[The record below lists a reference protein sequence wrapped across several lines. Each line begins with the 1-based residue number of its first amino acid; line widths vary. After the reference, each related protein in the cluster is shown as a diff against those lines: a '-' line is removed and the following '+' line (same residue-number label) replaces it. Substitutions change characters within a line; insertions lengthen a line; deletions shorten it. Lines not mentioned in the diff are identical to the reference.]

1 MATPASFVFNNWL
14 EETVKGTASYEWL
27 GNSGLTAR
35 LVEVFSFDGQTTAV
49 GHANALKSAGD
60 TVAALSS
67 GSANYTECNATN
79 YETKALNTNVTTST
93 AEATDIITLDAADP
107 ADWATLGASSGED
120 AIIGCLITDGTGTS
134 GINVAYLDLT
144 DGTGIGTVPNGGTFT
159 VSFSASGVIQ
169 FNNANS

>member
-14 EETVKGTASYEWL
+14 EETVKGTYEWT
-27 GNSGLTAR
+27 GNTGLIAR

-60 TVAALSS
+60 TVAALAV

-79 YETKALNTNVTTST
+79 YETKALTVSVTTTTS
-93 AEATDIITLDAADP
+93 ESDDVIKLDAADP
-107 ADWATLGASSGED
+107 EDWATLGASSGED
-120 AIIGCLITDGTGTS
+120 AIIGCLITDGAGTT

-144 DGTGIGTVPNGGTFT
+144 GGTGTGTVPNGGTFT

-169 FNNANS
+169 FNNANV